1 MTALDLHPIFEG
13 NRFTL
18 RGLFTDEAQARA
30 KRKELEE
37 AGIDVR
43 VFTQE
48 APSGDELHH
57 VAARK
62 LVEEQPRARLP
73 HERTPAWEAA
83 RVAIEMFRAIARAA
97 ERKGIEFRWYKELE
111 EARLKACVESWH
123 WGGTIEDVASDIL
136 SKTVQAH
143 PFPNANHRT
152 ALALV
157 RLYLEAAGLT
167 WPPYS
172 FRGRGIDRF
181 LRETRPFVQQSKY
194 LLHAMRH
201 QPILRIAY
209 ESGYRD
215 LRISEEITVGI
226 KEADL
231 EADRDELRDKYQR
244 ECGLL
249 VRRLASEEEE
259 PLLDDA
265 NHLGLADFVAYL
277 TG

>member
-1 MTALDLHPIFEG
+1 MASLDLHPSFEG

-18 RGLFTDEAQARA
+18 RGLFTDEAEAA
-30 KRKELEE
+30 SKATEMEH
-37 AGIDVR
+37 AGIEVR
-43 VFTQE
+43 RFTQQ
-48 APSGDELHH
+48 APVGTELHH
-57 VAARK
+57 VAARN

-73 HERTPAWEAA
+73 HDRTSAWEAT

-97 ERKGIEFRWYKELE
+97 ERKGIEFRWYKQLE
-111 EARLKACVESWH
+111 EERLKACVESWH

-136 SKTVQAH
+136 TKTVQAH

-152 ALALV
+152 ALALT

-181 LRETRPFVQQSKY
+181 HRETRGFVRQSKY

-209 ESGYRD
+209 ESGYRE
-215 LRISEEITVGI
+215 LRISDEVLVDIQ
-226 KEADL
+226 EADVQASRGVL
-231 EADRDELRDKYQR
+231 ENKHQR
-244 ECGLL
+244 RCALL
-249 VRRLASEEEE
+249 VRGLTPEEEE
-259 PLLDDA
+259 PLLDQP
-265 NHLGLADFVAYL
+265 NELGLTDVVAYL